1 MNIVCIFEDRLYA
14 FNYRDDSDGAD
25 EFERLFDAC
34 QDPEFLEQFFE
45 ANKNDLQSGFFDPIP
60 TVEQAILITKAEA
73 KRLEK
78 LLRDVVQHQHQPLHN
93 VFRPLS
99 ENEDRWPFPRQ
110 KVYGLCYKSWFRIYA
125 IRIAH
130 RYYVTGGAIKL
141 TKAMQDRVHTSR
153 ELQKMQRCFSFF
165 EEEGIVDVEGAK
177 ELDL

>member
-1 MNIVCIFEDRLYA
+1 MRIVCIFEDRLYA
-14 FNYRDDSDGAD
+14 FKYRDDSDGVD
-25 EFERLFDAC
+25 EFERLFDAW

-60 TVEQAILITKAEA
+60 TVEQAILITKVEA

-78 LLRDVVQHQHQPLHN
+78 LLRDVAQQRQPLHDI
-93 VFRPLS
+93 FKPLS
-99 ENEDRWPFPRQ
+99 VNEDRWPFPRQ
-110 KVYGLCYKSWFRIYA
+110 KIYGLCYKSWLRVYA
-125 IRIAH
+125 IKIAH

-141 TKAMQDRVHTSR
+141 TKAMQDRVHTHC